1 MPTRLICRHIVPA
14 AIGVL
19 AVALFMQPLNAEQE
33 ALESFPISIERMK
46 RSIAPVVCRTGVA
59 DKPVSLILGTA
70 FFVSSEGE
78 FVTAAHVVEGAPV
91 TCVTAIYV
99 PLDGWRSE
107 SEAIR
112 LFNFRRQDCR
122 VETNADIAVCQ
133 TMVQPTTV
141 PGVDAE
147 PVVLEPFAFPA
158 DGTEIA
164 FTGFPLRN
172 AEPLTARG
180 FLAAYRNPTRNGGE
194 RWILDRTAW
203 PGSSG
208 SPVYLQD
215 GRVIGVVIQRGI
227 NDASGLAYA
236 RPASQIGASVRA
248 FRDNKARNHDAAA
261 PNPAHP

>member
-1 MPTRLICRHIVPA
+1 MRLACAVI
-14 AIGVL
+14 AIFL
-19 AVALFMQPLNAEQE
+19 LSQPIAVGQE
-33 ALESFPISIERMK
+33 AIESFPTSIERMK

-59 DKPVSLILGTA
+59 DRPVSLILGTA

-78 FVTAAHVVEGAPV
+78 FVTAAHVIESAPAS
-91 TCVTAIYV
+91 CNTAIYV
-99 PLDGWRSE
+99 PLEGWRSE
-107 SEAIR
+107 AEGIR
-112 LFNFRRQDCR
+112 LFNFRRQECR

-141 PGVDAE
+141 QGTDAE
-147 PVVLEPFAFPA
+147 PVILDPFAFPA

-180 FLAAYRNPTRNGGE
+180 FLAAYRNPARNGGE

-236 RPASQIGASVRA
+236 RPASQVAASVQA
-248 FRDNKARNHDAAA
+248 FRDNKARTRSSESV
-261 PNPAHP
+261 PAGP